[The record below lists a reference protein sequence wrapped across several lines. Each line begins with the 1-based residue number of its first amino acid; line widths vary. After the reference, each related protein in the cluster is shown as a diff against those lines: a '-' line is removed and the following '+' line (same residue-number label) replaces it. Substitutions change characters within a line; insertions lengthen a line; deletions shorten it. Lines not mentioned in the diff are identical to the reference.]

1 MKQRLLDILIC
12 PLDKSPLELRSW
24 EVSEKPLEAQ
34 EIARAEQ
41 LGIEPSALAKKVVT
55 GVLVNRAAK
64 RLYPIHGG
72 VPRMLTFSTGVSK
85 EFQERHSSRVR
96 SEFPGYEFPDEPS
109 MPGEKDVLR
118 SFSTE
123 WVSYDWDAQSYWN
136 LTPEAWFR
144 CMRFVLQLDRFPVDG
159 KRVLEVGI
167 GIGGVADYMA
177 RQEQCEVT
185 GVDLGYAVDAAYKHF
200 GTNPFL
206 HIVQASAFALPF
218 ADRTLDFVY
227 SFGVIHHTFSTKTAF
242 DSIARLPKDHG
253 RLYVWVYSPFDER
266 RSVKRRALMAMEG
279 VLRPIIWRLP
289 DKLQNVALAP
299 LVPLYMAHQWMRAV
313 RHPEG
318 AVRYGVREAMHAAR
332 DRFTP
337 RYIHR
342 HTEEEVRGW
351 FRSAGYD
358 KLSCGSD
365 LDRPTFV
372 PKAFTTSTGVSG
384 VRGSAATSQQP
395 SAVCAR
401 AHKGQ
406 PA

>member
-1 MKQRLLDILIC
+1 MKPRLLDSLVC
-12 PLDKSPLELRSW
+12 PIDRTPLELRSW
-24 EVSEKPLEAQ
+24 EAIEHPLDSRDS
-34 EIARAEQ
+34 ARAER
-41 LGIEPSALAKKVVT
+41 LRIKPSMLATEIVT
-55 GVLVNRAAK
+55 GVLVNPAAK

-85 EFQERHSSRVR
+85 EFQQRHSTRIR
-96 SEFPGYEFPDEPS
+96 DEFPGYAFADEPS

-123 WVSYDWDAQSYWN
+123 WVNYDWDSQSYWN

-144 CMRFVLQLDRFPVDG
+144 CMRFVLQLDHFPLEG
-159 KRVLEVGI
+159 KRALEIGI
-167 GIGGVADYMA
+167 GIGGVADYVA
-177 RQEQCEVT
+177 RSEPCEMI

-200 GTNPFL
+200 GANPFL

-218 ADRTLDFVY
+218 ADRSFDFVY

-253 RLYVWVYSPFDER
+253 RFYVWVYSPFDES

-289 DKLQNVALAP
+289 DRLQNVALAP
-299 LVPLYMAHQWMRAV
+299 LVPLYMAHQWMRAA
-313 RHPEG
+313 RHPKG
-318 AVRYGVREAMHAAR
+318 AVRYGIREALHAAR

-342 HTEEEVRGW
+342 HTEEEVCEW
-351 FRSAGYD
+351 FHAAGYD
-358 KLSCGSD
+358 DLRCGSQ
-365 LDRPTFV
+365 LHPPESIPV
-372 PKAFTTSTGVSG
+372 AFTASTGVSG
-384 VRGSAATSQQP
+384 IRSTDCRRSESASAAK
-395 SAVCAR
+395 AVESNVR
-401 AHKGQ
+401 
-406 PA
+406 